1 MTDIPHLLKN
11 INLPNQEAKQ
21 TPSSINSK
29 RSTSR
34 QNTVKMLKPKENLE
48 SRKKNNSSHTKKPQ
62 KANFSSE
69 TVKARRQ

>member
-11 INLPNQEAKQ
+11 INLPNQETKQ

-48 SRKKNNSSHTKKPQ
+48 SRNSSHKKKPQ